1 MSGSGDPDIIRRNN
15 FVLAAKTTAVIACI
29 AILIICNIAPTGG
42 ITETS
47 PQNSNETLCETALL
61 SVPYYNQGDTN
72 WCLYYCLSMMFSYN
86 RHQIEPWKMAE
97 YFDSGHSDTFS
108 GQYNPYDNSLE
119 DYSKQSTSLDS
130 RKTVWGYNIGSF
142 DVENFNNVIKDN
154 IDRGQPILMAFQY
167 EIADGIKK
175 GHAII
180 AVGYDEEYIYLTDP
194 SGAISKDLFG
204 IRGRYIAVPVKWR
217 DFNDKLVTKIAA
229 TNMAF
234 TIEILNEAPEIS
246 PEGSIYFIDCSNS
259 GYSSLSFTNRSN
271 VNDIALLRFDGSYD
285 NGYTIVSK
293 EDVTV
298 ERETTSQDS
307 MSVYF
312 TVSNPTAKQKE
323 YTARINL
330 INKNTGKVL
339 ESFFFEIDLSVNP
352 FDNISK
358 GINYSN
364 HLESVLSDNYSVV
377 LTLFDENMNL
387 VDSICFDVHIS

>member
-1 MSGSGDPDIIRRNN
+1 MSGSGGPDIIRRNN
-15 FVLAAKTTAVIACI
+15 FVLAAKTIAVIACI
-29 AILIICNIAPTGG
+29 AILFVFNIAPTGG

-47 PQNSNETLCETALL
+47 PQSSNETLCETTILP
-61 SVPYYNQGDTN
+61 VPYGNQGDTN

-86 RHQIEPWKMAE
+86 KHQIEPWKMAE
-97 YFDSGHSDTFS
+97 YFDSGHNDTFS

-119 DYSKQSTSLDS
+119 DYSKQSTSLNT
-130 RKTVWGYNIGSF
+130 RKTVWGYNIGNF
-142 DVENFNNVIKDN
+142 NAEKFNNVIKNN

-167 EIADGIKK
+167 EISDGIKK

-194 SGAISKDLFG
+194 SAAISKDLFG
-204 IRGRYIAVPVKWR
+204 IRDRYIAVPVKWC

-246 PEGSIYFIDCSNS
+246 HDGSIYFIDCSNN

-271 VNDIALLRFDGSYD
+271 VNDIALLRFDGNYE

-312 TVSNPTAKQKE
+312 TVSNPTATQKE
-323 YTARINL
+323 YTARSNL

-339 ESFFFEIDLSVNP
+339 ESFFFKIDLSVNP
-352 FDNISK
+352 YDNIAK

-364 HLESVLSDNYSVV
+364 QLESVPSDNYSIV
-377 LTLFDENMNL
+377 LTLFDDNMNL